1 MKYNDRN
8 TQRINKSYQDKNK
21 SELNNITDRS
31 IKRFN
36 KRLYKKF
43 SIMVYIILDKDYW
56 ESISYEDRKK
66 LMHNWYDDLIS
77 WDLGLAVRIE
87 F

>member
-36 KRLYKKF
+36 KRLYKINTKTVF
-43 SIMVYIILDKDYW
+43 LYLK
-56 ESISYEDRKK
+56 SIS
-66 LMHNWYDDLIS
+66 LITLRGIDS
-77 WDLGLAVRIE
+77 VHL
-87 F
+87 